1 MSSLVIEGLTK
12 RYGDV
17 LAVNDLNLSVEPGQV
32 FGLLGPNGSGKS
44 TSLNCALG
52 LLHPTEGRCE
62 ILGVPSNQLHKTRG
76 RVAVVFDRAVVLPS
90 LTVRQNLTW
99 ASKMRGDG
107 GGGRSTDEVL
117 ELTGI
122 TSLAKRRAG
131 KLSLGQTRRLSIA
144 MALAGKPEL
153 IVLDEPLSGL
163 DPMGVREVLR
173 LVRVLA
179 DAGLTLILSSHRLF
193 EMERVLTHAAILVR
207 GQRAACGS
215 LDDLL
220 GARDRVRLEVDDGDR
235 ARSLIE
241 KLDGATLER
250 GRGDVLVVAAGDH
263 GPSGINGA
271 LVAAGIGVRSL
282 APARSSL
289 PRLFEDLVDAN
300 VEPNVQAEALA

>member
-1 MSSLVIEGLTK
+1 MSSLVIEGLKK

-17 LAVNDLNLSVEPGQV
+17 LAVNDLNLVVEPGQV

-52 LLHPTEGRCE
+52 LLRPSEGRCE
-62 ILGVPSNQLHKTRG
+62 ILGVPSTQLHKTRG
-76 RVAVVFDRAVVLPS
+76 RVAVVFDRAVVLPT
-90 LTVRQNLTW
+90 LTVRQNLAW
-99 ASKMRGDG
+99 AAKMRGDG
-107 GGGRSTDEVL
+107 GGGRTADEVL

-122 TSLAKRRAG
+122 ASLAKRRAG

-179 DAGLTLILSSHRLF
+179 DAGLTLVLSSHRLF

-220 GARDRVRLEVDDGDR
+220 VVSAGEHGA
-235 ARSLIE
+235 
-241 KLDGATLER
+241 
-250 GRGDVLVVAAGDH
+250 
-263 GPSGINGA
+263 SGINGA
-271 LVAAGIGVRSL
+271 LVSAGIGVRSL

-289 PRLFEDLVDAN
+289 PRLFEDLVDAQ
-300 VEPNVQAEALA
+300 VDPHVQAEALA